1 MFIEDQTHFG
11 MPRGA
16 SMTLAINKLTKIGC
30 SLFKIKHYLQARTT
44 CGQRELLIASAKQ
57 AMKKA

>member
-44 CGQRELLIASAKQ
+44 CGQKENY
-57 AMKKA
+57 